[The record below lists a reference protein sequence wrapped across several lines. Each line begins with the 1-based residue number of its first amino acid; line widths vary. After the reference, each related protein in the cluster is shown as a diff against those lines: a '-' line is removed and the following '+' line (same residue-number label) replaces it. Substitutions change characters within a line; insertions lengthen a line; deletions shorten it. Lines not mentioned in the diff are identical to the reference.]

1 VAAVHPGARSACGGL
16 HRRLSPA
23 ASSGFVGADFLP
35 PEHGYSLA
43 GKRNVDGVDG
53 VRSSWRTSRG
63 TDNGSSMTSFQ
74 EILRM
79 KKSEPFAG
87 DTSRGKME
95 SPLRI
100 LIARVLSAWRW
111 LANKRSLQ
119 LASKRLRVAETIQL
133 GEKRFV
139 SILQVDG
146 AQYLIGGAAGNVQL
160 LAVLDKVQDA
170 QSALRESLCKSEIS

>member
-1 VAAVHPGARSACGGL
+1 
-16 HRRLSPA
+16 
-23 ASSGFVGADFLP
+23 
-35 PEHGYSLA
+35 
-43 GKRNVDGVDG
+43 
-53 VRSSWRTSRG
+53 
-63 TDNGSSMTSFQ
+63 MTSFQ
-74 EILRM
+74 EVLRM
-79 KKSEPFAG
+79 KKSEPFAAE
-87 DTSRGKME
+87 TSRAKIE

-100 LIARVLSAWRW
+100 LIARVLSAWTW

-133 GEKRFV
+133 GEKCFV